1 MFQENKLLKK
11 KIEDLNAL
19 LEVREVEYNHAVSL
33 MKEKLNLTRKT
44 NENNINNQIIR
55 ENDVVFM
62 RKRYNSLNE
71 IYKDKNQ
78 KNKDL
83 ETKVFDLQMTI
94 EKMKRDKTKQEL
106 LINKLTERLEA
117 KIQLPSQS
125 LSARS
130 TNTQYCSKIEL
141 TKILKEKYILFINRN
156 RLELELN
163 HSTSQYAS
171 LLNELINIKQQNKEL
186 IEHEKNLSLV
196 KDVSD
201 NTVDDLKKE
210 IKSYAYNKYNIL
222 VKKQLH

>member
-44 NENNINNQIIR
+44 NENNINNEIIR

-83 ETKVFDLQMTI
+83 EVKVFDLQMTI

-141 TKILKEKYILFINRN
+141 TKILKEKYIL
-156 RLELELN
+156 
-163 HSTSQYAS
+163 
-171 LLNELINIKQQNKEL
+171 
-186 IEHEKNLSLV
+186 
-196 KDVSD
+196 
-201 NTVDDLKKE
+201 
-210 IKSYAYNKYNIL
+210 
-222 VKKQLH
+222 

>member
-83 ETKVFDLQMTI
+83 EVKVFDLQMTI
-94 EKMKRDKTKQEL
+94 EKMKRDKTKQEI

-141 TKILKEKYILFINRN
+141 TKILKEKYIL
-156 RLELELN
+156 
-163 HSTSQYAS
+163 
-171 LLNELINIKQQNKEL
+171 
-186 IEHEKNLSLV
+186 
-196 KDVSD
+196 
-201 NTVDDLKKE
+201 
-210 IKSYAYNKYNIL
+210 
-222 VKKQLH
+222 

>member
-83 ETKVFDLQMTI
+83 EVKVFDLQMTI

-117 KIQLPSQS
+117 KVQLPSQS

-141 TKILKEKYILFINRN
+141 TKILKEKYIL
-156 RLELELN
+156 
-163 HSTSQYAS
+163 
-171 LLNELINIKQQNKEL
+171 
-186 IEHEKNLSLV
+186 
-196 KDVSD
+196 
-201 NTVDDLKKE
+201 
-210 IKSYAYNKYNIL
+210 
-222 VKKQLH
+222 

>member
-83 ETKVFDLQMTI
+83 EVKVFDLQMTI

-141 TKILKEKYILFINRN
+141 TKILKEKYIL
-156 RLELELN
+156 
-163 HSTSQYAS
+163 
-171 LLNELINIKQQNKEL
+171 
-186 IEHEKNLSLV
+186 
-196 KDVSD
+196 
-201 NTVDDLKKE
+201 
-210 IKSYAYNKYNIL
+210 
-222 VKKQLH
+222 

>member
-1 MFQENKLLKK
+1 
-11 KIEDLNAL
+11 
-19 LEVREVEYNHAVSL
+19 

>member
-1 MFQENKLLKK
+1 
-11 KIEDLNAL
+11 
-19 LEVREVEYNHAVSL
+19 

-210 IKSYAYNKYNIL
+210 IKSYAYNIIY
-222 VKKQLH
+222 